1 MSARRSA
8 EEAAELRQALLEH
21 ARSLVRREG
30 PEALTMRRLAAEA
43 GCALG
48 LPYKVFESRE
58 DLAAGLVEVE
68 LRDLSQ
74 RLEEWAAD
82 AGRRTVGR
90 QLDRWAEILVD
101 SGVPALLRE
110 NQLASATVDARMAT
124 ATRASGIL
132 ASLERTVP
140 DYLRAEQRLGRVR
153 ADADPD
159 LYGFLVAGAVHN
171 LLVSG
176 PEYHRPSRAALRRML
191 HTLAA
196 DLAP

>member
-8 EEAAELRQALLEH
+8 EETAELRRALLEH
-21 ARSLVRREG
+21 ARSVVRRDG
-30 PEALTMRRLAAEA
+30 PEALTMRALAAEA

-58 DLAAGLVEVE
+58 DLAAALVELE
-68 LRDLSQ
+68 LRDLAA
-74 RLEEWAAD
+74 RLEDWAAE
-82 AGRRTVGR
+82 AGSRTVGR
-90 QLDRWAEILVD
+90 QLERWAEILLD
-101 SGVPALLRE
+101 SRVPGLLRE

-153 ADADPD
+153 TDADPE
-159 LYGFLVAGAVHN
+159 LYGFLVGGAVHN
-171 LLVSG
+171 LVVSG
-176 PEYHRPSRAALRRML
+176 PEYHRPTRAALRRML
-191 HTLAA
+191 DTLAA

>member
-8 EEAAELRQALLEH
+8 EEAAELRRTLLEH

-58 DLAAGLVEVE
+58 DLAAGLVELE
-68 LRDLSQ
+68 LRDLSR

-90 QLDRWAEILVD
+90 QLDRWAEILFE

-110 NQLASATVDARMAT
+110 NQLASAAVDARMAS

-140 DYLRAEQRLGRVR
+140 DYLRAEQRLGRIR

-191 HTLAA
+191 DALAA

>member
-1 MSARRSA
+1 MSTRRSA
-8 EEAAELRQALLEH
+8 EETAELRQTLLEH

-58 DLAAGLVEVE
+58 DLAAGLVELE
-68 LRDLSQ
+68 LRDLAR
-74 RLEEWAAD
+74 RLEEWAAG

-90 QLDRWAEILVD
+90 QLDRWAEILVE

-110 NQLASATVDARMAT
+110 NQLASATIDARMAT

-140 DYLRAEQRLGRVR
+140 DYLRAEQQLGRVR
-153 ADADPD
+153 ADVDPE
-159 LYGFLVAGAVHN
+159 LYGFLVTGAVHN

-176 PEYHRPSRAALRRML
+176 PDYHRPSRAALRRML
-191 HTLAA
+191 DALAA